1 MIYHF
6 SSYRR
11 EELLD
16 YDTSYCFKSATPT
29 SELFHLNKKATTLID
44 RGVYIEVHIEDWY
57 LTPKGEFSDN
67 TIKRVQLCEVTHE
80 ACKKDLE
87 LLKEVK

>member
-6 SSYRR
+6 SKYMRQD
-11 EELLD
+11 LMD

-29 SELFHLNKKATTLID
+29 SELFHLNKKATKLVNK
-44 RGVYIEVHIEDWY
+44 GVYIEVHIEDWY
-57 LTPKGEFSDN
+57 LTPKGEFADN
-67 TIKRVQLCEVTHE
+67 TIKRVHLCEVTHK
-80 ACKKDLE
+80 ACLEDLE

>member
-11 EELLD
+11 KDLLD

-57 LTPKGEFSDN
+57 LTPKGEFADN
-67 TIKRVQLCEVTHE
+67 TIKRLHLCQVTHE
-80 ACKKDLE
+80 DCKKDQEFLE
-87 LLKEVK
+87 LLK